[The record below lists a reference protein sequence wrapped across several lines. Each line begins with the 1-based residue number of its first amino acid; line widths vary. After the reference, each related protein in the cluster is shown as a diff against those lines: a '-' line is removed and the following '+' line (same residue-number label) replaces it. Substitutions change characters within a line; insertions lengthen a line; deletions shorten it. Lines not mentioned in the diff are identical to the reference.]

1 LFKETLAGA
10 WRALAANREAIG
22 DEAGG
27 VDSSPGDR

>member
-1 LFKETLAGA
+1 LLAGGA
-10 WRALAANREAIG
+10 LRALAANREAIG